1 MLCRCCQNMENL
13 FLAGF
18 RGRWWVGWAKGRY
31 ACCPSLK
38 NWGCYQYIELVNV
51 PTIVSDWSWYLPQAC
66 KWFGVGWCL
75 LCLGIHGWCKCGES
89 SFVLWQIKQSKYSQ
103 ILLEIQP
110 LIGVAGWLMI
120 QRCKAFKWHLGTKP
134 LISMTLQTVS
144 SALGNEKC
152 HSNSAAEL
160 LLCCAHANVQCCH
173 AAVNRYHSICSMLH
187 VEMHSRIWSQQAF
200 GRNQPP
206 LRRLQW
212 TAFEI
217 PRPEM

>member
-1 MLCRCCQNMENL
+1 M
-13 FLAGF
+13 
-18 RGRWWVGWAKGRY
+18 V
-31 ACCPSLK
+31 
-38 NWGCYQYIELVNV
+38 
-51 PTIVSDWSWYLPQAC
+51 
-66 KWFGVGWCL
+66 
-75 LCLGIHGWCKCGES
+75 
-89 SFVLWQIKQSKYSQ
+89 
-103 ILLEIQP
+103 
-110 LIGVAGWLMI
+110 
-120 QRCKAFKWHLGTKP
+120 QRCKAFKWHLGTRP
-134 LISMTLQTVS
+134 LISMALQTVS
-144 SALGNEKC
+144 LALGIEKC

-217 PRPEM
+217 PRPEMQNYHTSRNIQTIGILQTAVLQVTGRCAERKRISRIAVVSFRSNNDIAFKTQRVYCLMTYDPSYYGIDVKH